1 LSGTWR
7 DSEGNTGTFAFN
19 QNTGGQPRDFF
30 PGALIARAVSS
41 ATAYY
46 IGGQTVLSSSGV
58 GNLTV
63 GVGGG
68 PSNPAATGNTTVGAL
83 AGQTFT
89 GSNNTFLG
97 ARASAAPGLDNATAI
112 GANAYVEQDNA
123 LVLGSISGVNLA
135 SADTRVGI
143 GTSAPAAT
151 LDIESVGDASA
162 IMTRFGGQ
170 PPTLQLRRAKG
181 SRAAPTPVLLFD
193 HLGTVNAG
201 GYTGAGFSPG
211 QVAIFFEATE
221 NWSASATG
229 ARMRFLTTPNGS
241 GVLSSRMVID
251 HDGQVGIGTTLPLN
265 MLHVA
270 GDIRVGTGTA
280 GCVVDADGTFLAGS
294 ACSSDLRFKRDVA
307 PFAPALEAVTGLQP
321 VHFYWRSREFPEKA
335 FGERLSYGLVAQEVE
350 RILPELVT
358 TDEDGYKAVNYSK
371 LPLLAIQ
378 AIKELKE
385 RNDALEQRLRSLEAL
400 VERVSTEK
408 R

>member
-1 LSGTWR
+1 
-7 DSEGNTGTFAFN
+7 
-19 QNTGGQPRDFF
+19 
-30 PGALIARAVSS
+30 
-41 ATAYY
+41 
-46 IGGQTVLSSSGV
+46 
-58 GNLTV
+58 
-63 GVGGG
+63 
-68 PSNPAATGNTTVGAL
+68 
-83 AGQTFT
+83 
-89 GSNNTFLG
+89 
-97 ARASAAPGLDNATAI
+97 
-112 GANAYVEQDNA
+112 
-123 LVLGSISGVNLA
+123 
-135 SADTRVGI
+135 
-143 GTSAPAAT
+143 
-151 LDIESVGDASA
+151 
-162 IMTRFGGQ
+162 
-170 PPTLQLRRAKG
+170 
-181 SRAAPTPVLLFD
+181 
-193 HLGTVNAG
+193 LGTVNAG

-211 QVAIFFEATE
+211 KVAIFFEATE